1 MTECVVDLFEAVEI
15 EEHETQRRP
24 FPEQPLRL
32 GEEVASIENAGQL
45 VARGQAVE
53 LANRGLEPSLPL
65 HQPLGHRELLQKLSL
80 DDGAAD
86 GVVEPGAQC
95 IDARVDSFLGR
106 DHHRVSVRGS
116 PAAPDRPDQR
126 VGIDPRHLRV
136 DDEEIERGAVDRR
149 GYVALFGGVGD
160 YEAKSLKEIAD

>member
-1 MTECVVDLFEAVEI
+1 MNLRDGNSTSSEILLSRLLGYSYISGSREGCARTHLFLYRSRSPAPRSWETLGRCRRAEEETPVVTPIWTVSPPRSHCRPA
-15 EEHETQRRP
+15 TSSQSRP
-24 FPEQPLRL
+24 FPEQPFRL

-95 IDARVDSFLGR
+95 IDARVDS
-106 DHHRVSVRGS
+106 
-116 PAAPDRPDQR
+116 
-126 VGIDPRHLRV
+126 
-136 DDEEIERGAVDRR
+136 
-149 GYVALFGGVGD
+149 
-160 YEAKSLKEIAD
+160 